1 MSDLLL
7 SVEQVEVVYHDVV
20 TAVQGVN
27 LTARAGQIVCLL
39 GSNGAGKTTT
49 LRAISGFIG
58 LDHARVTGGRIVFA
72 GEDIANAAP
81 HICARAGIALV
92 AERDKVF
99 EQLSV
104 RENLEIG
111 MVAGKTGSQAA
122 GGDRLDLKGI
132 YRFFPE
138 LERLTGRQAGYLS
151 GGERQM
157 LAIGSALLT
166 SPRLLLIDELS
177 LAAPKTKEMATI
189 LSALQL
195 GAESTLVATCGH
207 DANVYKSARNIAG
220 VSVAPVAELN
230 ALSVLA
236 PSRLL
241 VTKAALD
248 DIRDRAAAAR
258 AN

>member
-1 MSDLLL
+1 MTTLPVFDRTGKEVGSYEIDLNAIAPKISKQLMHDAVVMYQANRRMGTHK
-7 SVEQVEVVYHDVV
+7 SKTRSEVAGSTKKMYRQKG
-20 TAVQGVN
+20 TGN
-27 LTARAGQIVCLL
+27 ARAGSRRSGVRRGGGHIHAKRPRDYSYSLPRKALQV
-39 GSNGAGKTTT
+39 AT
-49 LRAISGFIG
+49 RMAIASKIQDGQ
-58 LDHARVTGGRIVFA
+58 
-72 GEDIANAAP
+72 
-81 HICARAGIALV
+81 LV
-92 AERDKVF
+92 V
-99 EQLSV
+99 
-104 RENLEIG
+104 
-111 MVAGKTGSQAA
+111 
-122 GGDRLDLKGI
+122 
-132 YRFFPE
+132 
-138 LERLTGRQAGYLS
+138 
-151 GGERQM
+151 
-157 LAIGSALLT
+157 
-166 SPRLLLIDELS
+166 IDELS